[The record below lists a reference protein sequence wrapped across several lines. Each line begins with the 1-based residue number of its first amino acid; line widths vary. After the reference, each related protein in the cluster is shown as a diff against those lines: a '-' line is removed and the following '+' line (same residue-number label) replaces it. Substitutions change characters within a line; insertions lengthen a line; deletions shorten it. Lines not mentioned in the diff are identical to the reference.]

1 MTSELHPTHSD
12 DHDDHAAQRQYT
24 RPSLGSRLRTVANWS
39 FVFLVAVV
47 AAFGTG
53 YFLQE
58 REVLDLRQ
66 QLVEH
71 KASAAAEVV
80 ALERRVLEA
89 EKTQLEHELERATMS
104 LTLHRVLAPLPV
116 ALAEV
121 ERKNFGNAMERIT
134 AARRALE
141 SPGINAAVREVATAK
156 LEAIVAEMTVE
167 IGLLLQAGFQERI
180 AVSAQALEQVLVAR
194 HHVTPLFAP
203 MASEVTDDMAMW
215 QTPASAE
222 SAVTEGAA
230 VRTTPP
236 VLADTIPAPTWYA
249 APPSFAGALGAAPVP
264 EKAARSESQEPLGP
278 PAAPEASDAREA
290 TDVELTIAADARI
303 EEAHAASESEVG
315 SEAEAKP
322 VTAEPVKEGP
332 FWWMKSKSA
341 PVESVETDPADVPP
355 SDPISVAETEG
366 RYRWS
371 WELDDEAEADEGAA
385 EPAPRPAAD
394 PPDFMSSAVMDP
406 ADAPAIDLM
415 GPEIAGHP
423 GPFEVEAAA
432 EGSALDALDGDDVGH
447 DGTGP
452 PWRRWSPPSNP
463 W

>member
-1 MTSELHPTHSD
+1 MTSELHPTQSD
-12 DHDDHAAQRQYT
+12 DQDDHAAQRQYT
-24 RPSLGSRLRTVANWS
+24 RPSLGSRLSTVANWS
-39 FVFLVAVV
+39 LVFLVAVV

-66 QLVEH
+66 QLAEQ
-71 KASAAAEVV
+71 KAAAASQVV
-80 ALERRVLEA
+80 ALEHRVLEA
-89 EKTQLEHELERATMS
+89 EKTQLERELERATMS
-104 LTLHRVLAPLPV
+104 VTLHRVLAPLPV

-141 SPGINAAVREVATAK
+141 SPGISAAVREVATAK
-156 LEAIVAEMTVE
+156 LDAIVAEMTAE
-167 IGLLLQAGFQERI
+167 IGLLQQAGFRERI

-194 HHVTPLFAP
+194 HDVTPFFTP

-215 QTPASAE
+215 QTPASAA
-222 SAVTEGAA
+222 SAVTEAPA

-236 VLADTIPAPTWYA
+236 VLADTVPAPTWYA

-264 EKAARSESQEPLGP
+264 EPAARSEEPLGP
-278 PAAPEASDAREA
+278 PPAAEASEAREA
-290 TDVELTIAADARI
+290 IDVELTSVADARI
-303 EEAHAASESEVG
+303 EEAPAASESEVG

-322 VTAEPVKEGP
+322 VPAESVKVGP

-341 PVESVETDPADVPP
+341 PAESVEADPADVPL
-355 SDPISVAETEG
+355 SDSIAGAETEG

-394 PPDFMSSAVMDP
+394 PPDFMSSAVVDP

-423 GPFEVEAAA
+423 GLFEGEAAA
-432 EGSALDALDGDDVGH
+432 EGSAHDALDGDDVGH
-447 DGTGP
+447 DATGP

>member
-1 MTSELHPTHSD
+1 MTSELHPTQSD
-12 DHDDHAAQRQYT
+12 DQDDHAAQRQYT
-24 RPSLGSRLRTVANWS
+24 RPSLGSRLSTVANWS
-39 FVFLVAVV
+39 LVFLVAVV

-66 QLVEH
+66 QLAEQ
-71 KASAAAEVV
+71 KATAASQVV
-80 ALERRVLEA
+80 ALEHRVLEA
-89 EKTQLEHELERATMS
+89 EKTQLERELERATMS
-104 LTLHRVLAPLPV
+104 VTLHRVLAPLPV

-141 SPGINAAVREVATAK
+141 SPGISAAVREVATAK
-156 LEAIVAEMTVE
+156 LDAIVAEMTAE
-167 IGLLLQAGFQERI
+167 IGQLQEAGFRERI

-194 HHVTPLFAP
+194 HDVTPFFTP

-215 QTPASAE
+215 QTPASAA
-222 SAVTEGAA
+222 SAVTEAPA

-236 VLADTIPAPTWYA
+236 VLADTVPAPTWYA

-264 EKAARSESQEPLGP
+264 EPAARSEEPLGP
-278 PAAPEASDAREA
+278 PPAAEASEAREA
-290 TDVELTIAADARI
+290 IDVELTSVADARI
-303 EEAHAASESEVG
+303 EEAPAASESEVG

-322 VTAEPVKEGP
+322 VPAESVKVGP

-341 PVESVETDPADVPP
+341 PAESVEADPADVPL
-355 SDPISVAETEG
+355 SDSIAGAETEG

-394 PPDFMSSAVMDP
+394 PPDFMSSAVVDP

-423 GPFEVEAAA
+423 GLFEGEAAA
-432 EGSALDALDGDDVGH
+432 EGSAHDALDGDDVGH
-447 DGTGP
+447 DATGP

>member
-1 MTSELHPTHSD
+1 MTSELHPTQSD
-12 DHDDHAAQRQYT
+12 DQDDHAAQRQYT

-39 FVFLVAVV
+39 LLFLVAVV

-66 QLVEH
+66 QLAEQ
-71 KASAAAEVV
+71 KATAASQVV
-80 ALERRVLEA
+80 TLERRVLEA
-89 EKTQLEHELERATMS
+89 EKTQLERELERATMS
-104 LTLHRVLAPLPV
+104 VMLHRVLAPLPV

-141 SPGINAAVREVATAK
+141 SPGISAAVREVATAK
-156 LEAIVAEMTVE
+156 LDAIVAEMTAE
-167 IGLLLQAGFQERI
+167 IGQLQEAGFRERI

-194 HHVTPLFAP
+194 HDVTPLFAP

-215 QTPASAE
+215 QTPASAA
-222 SAVTEGAA
+222 SAVTEAPA

-236 VLADTIPAPTWYA
+236 VLADTVPAPTWYA
-249 APPSFAGALGAAPVP
+249 APPSFAGALDAAPVP
-264 EKAARSESQEPLGP
+264 EPAARSEEPLGP
-278 PAAPEASDAREA
+278 PAAAEASDAPEVI
-290 TDVELTIAADARI
+290 DDLISAADARI
-303 EEAHAASESEVG
+303 EEAPAASESEVG

-322 VTAEPVKEGP
+322 VPAESVKVGP

-341 PVESVETDPADVPP
+341 PAASVEADPADVPL
-355 SDPISVAETEG
+355 SDSIAGAETEG

-371 WELDDEAEADEGAA
+371 WELEDEAEADEGAA
-385 EPAPRPAAD
+385 EPAPRPAGD
-394 PPDFMSSAVMDP
+394 PPDFMSSAVVDL

-423 GPFEVEAAA
+423 GLFEVEAAA
-432 EGSALDALDGDDVGH
+432 EGSAHDALDGDDVGH
-447 DGTGP
+447 DATGP